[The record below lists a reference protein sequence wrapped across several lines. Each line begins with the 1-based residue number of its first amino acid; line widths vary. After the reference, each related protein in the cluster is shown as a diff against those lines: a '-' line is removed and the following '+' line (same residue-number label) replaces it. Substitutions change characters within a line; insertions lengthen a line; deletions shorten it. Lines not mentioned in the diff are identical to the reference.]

1 MSAVAAMAGIKILG
15 AFTKADAQRRKDAE
29 FNNWKY
35 KRDLATK
42 KTLRI
47 QAASARQGIADI
59 DRMKVRDED
68 ITADQQI
75 ANRLAE
81 LRNVASIKAMGG
93 PEGQSTDQLQN
104 QSIGDI
110 LREENAFFKDMD
122 VKDTQYAFQQREIK
136 FGMDMAFLNAQA
148 SIDSTSYQRGD
159 GGAGLF
165 LDIAGIGAEA
175 YAMK

>member
-1 MSAVAAMAGIKILG
+1 MSAVPVMAGVKVAG
-15 AFTKADAQRRKDAE
+15 AFMKHDARNRKINE
-29 FNNWKY
+29 YNRFKH

-47 QAASARQGIADI
+47 QAAGARQGIADI

-68 ITADQQI
+68 ITADQLI

-81 LRNVASIKAMGG
+81 LRNVASIKAVGG
-93 PEGQSTDQLQN
+93 PEGQSTEQLKN

-110 LREENAFFKDMD
+110 LRQENVFFKDMD

-136 FGMDMAFLNAQA
+136 HGMDMAFLNAQA
-148 SIDSTSYQRGD
+148 AIDSTSYQRGD
-159 GGAGLF
+159 GGVGLF
-165 LDIAGIGAEA
+165 MDLAGAGADA